1 MSDLTTNDNND
12 NLFLESQK
20 SLQESQMSLFKIL
33 RKKDQEDKVRDQQLN
48 VAKVEREKMAES
60 LKYLHDDNR
69 ARKVNEGRVTANF
82 VAKIL
87 GLKSDT
93 SVTRPL
99 GMELRN
105 ISLKLRIP
113 IKQTDADTNAVYSTV
128 NTYHPYVAKIYI
140 EQNGYPVPP
149 QFQYISKP

>member
-1 MSDLTTNDNND
+1 MSNLTTFDPNDGNED
-12 NLFLESQK
+12 LFLQAQK
-20 SLQESQMSLFKIL
+20 SLQESQLSLFKIV
-33 RKKDQEDKVRDQQLN
+33 KKIDNDNKVRDK
-48 VAKVEREKMAES
+48 KVESIEQAINYINE
-60 LKYLHDDNR
+60 DNR
-69 ARKVNEGRVTANF
+69 SRKANQGRVTANS

-87 GLKSDT
+87 GLPTDT
-93 SVTRPL
+93 SVTRPI

-105 ISLKLRIP
+105 ISLKHRIS
-113 IKQTDADTNAVYSTV
+113 IGTTDADTNAVYSTV

>member
-1 MSDLTTNDNND
+1 MSNLTTFDPNDGNED
-12 NLFLESQK
+12 LFLQAQK
-20 SLQESQMSLFKIL
+20 SLQESQLSLFKIV
-33 RKKDQEDKVRDQQLN
+33 KKIDNDNKVRDK
-48 VAKVEREKMAES
+48 KVESIEQAINYINE
-60 LKYLHDDNR
+60 DNR
-69 ARKVNEGRVTANF
+69 ARKANQGRVTANS

-87 GLKSDT
+87 GLPTDT
-93 SVTRPL
+93 SVTRPI

-105 ISLKLRIP
+105 ISLKHRIS
-113 IKQTDADTNAVYSTV
+113 IGTTDADTNAVYSTV

>member
-48 VAKVEREKMAES
+48 VAKAERKKMAAS

-69 ARKVNEGRVTANF
+69 ARKANEGRITAN
-82 VAKIL
+82 
-87 GLKSDT
+87 
-93 SVTRPL
+93 
-99 GMELRN
+99 
-105 ISLKLRIP
+105 SLAI
-113 IKQTDADTNAVYSTV
+113 I
-128 NTYHPYVAKIYI
+128 
-140 EQNGYPVPP
+140 
-149 QFQYISKP
+149 

>member
-1 MSDLTTNDNND
+1 MSNLTTFDPNDGNED
-12 NLFLESQK
+12 LFLQAQK
-20 SLQESQMSLFKIL
+20 SLQESQLSLFKIV
-33 RKKDQEDKVRDQQLN
+33 KKIDNDNKIRDK
-48 VAKVEREKMAES
+48 KVENMEQAINYINE
-60 LKYLHDDNR
+60 DNR
-69 ARKVNEGRVTANF
+69 SRKANQGRVTANS

-87 GLKSDT
+87 GLPTDT
-93 SVTRPL
+93 SVTRPI

-105 ISLKLRIP
+105 ISLRHRIS
-113 IKQTDADTNAVYSTV
+113 IGTTDADTNAVYSTV

>member
-1 MSDLTTNDNND
+1 MSNLTTFDPNDGNED
-12 NLFLESQK
+12 LFLQAQK
-20 SLQESQMSLFKIL
+20 SLQESQLSLFKIV
-33 RKKDQEDKVRDQQLN
+33 KKIDNDNKVRDK
-48 VAKVEREKMAES
+48 KVETIEQAINYINE
-60 LKYLHDDNR
+60 DNR
-69 ARKVNEGRVTANF
+69 SRKANQGRVTANS

-87 GLKSDT
+87 GLPTDT
-93 SVTRPL
+93 SVTRPI

-105 ISLKLRIP
+105 ISLRHRIS
-113 IKQTDADTNAVYSTV
+113 IGTTDADTNAVYSTV

>member
-1 MSDLTTNDNND
+1 MSNLTTFDPNDGNED
-12 NLFLESQK
+12 LFLQAQK
-20 SLQESQMSLFKIL
+20 SLQESQLSLFKIV
-33 RKKDQEDKVRDQQLN
+33 KKIDNDNKVRDK
-48 VAKVEREKMAES
+48 KVESIEQAINYINE
-60 LKYLHDDNR
+60 DNR
-69 ARKVNEGRVTANF
+69 SRKANQGRVTANS

-87 GLKSDT
+87 GLPTDT
-93 SVTRPL
+93 SVTRPI

-105 ISLKLRIP
+105 ISLRHRIS
-113 IKQTDADTNAVYSTV
+113 IGTTDADTNAVYSTV

>member
-48 VAKVEREKMAES
+48 VAKAEREKMAEC

>member
-1 MSDLTTNDNND
+1 MSNLTTFDPNDGNED
-12 NLFLESQK
+12 LFLQAQK
-20 SLQESQMSLFKIL
+20 SLQESHLSLFKIV
-33 RKKDQEDKVRDQQLN
+33 KKIDNDNKVRDK
-48 VAKVEREKMAES
+48 KVESIEQAINYINE
-60 LKYLHDDNR
+60 DNR
-69 ARKVNEGRVTANF
+69 SRKANQGRVTANS

-87 GLKSDT
+87 GLPTDT
-93 SVTRPL
+93 SVTRPI

-105 ISLKLRIP
+105 ISLRHRIS
-113 IKQTDADTNAVYSTV
+113 IGTTDADTNAVYSTV

>member
-20 SLQESQMSLFKIL
+20 SLQESQMSLFKIV
-33 RKKDQEDKVRDQQLN
+33 RKMDRHNSIKDQEDKVRDQKLEN
-48 VAKVEREKMAES
+48 MAES
-60 LKYLHDDNR
+60 LKYLHEDNR
-69 ARKVNEGRVTANF
+69 SRKVNEGRVTANF

-93 SVTRPL
+93 SVTRPI

-105 ISLKLRIP
+105 ISLKLRIA

-149 QFQYISKP
+149 QFQYITKP